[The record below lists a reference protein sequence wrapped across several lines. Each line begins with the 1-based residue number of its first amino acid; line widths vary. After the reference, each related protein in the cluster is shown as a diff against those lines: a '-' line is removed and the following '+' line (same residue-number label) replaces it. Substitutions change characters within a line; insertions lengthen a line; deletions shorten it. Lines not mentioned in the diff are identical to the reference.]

1 MYATIQGFVTWIE
14 PSYIVLENQGIGYLI
29 LTPNPYSFS
38 LNTESKVFV
47 HHYVKEDIDALY
59 GFQSLEAKK
68 MFIKLINVSG
78 IGPKSALSILAN
90 DRLDEL
96 VRAIEMA
103 DIAYLKRFPGIG
115 PKSAQQIILDLQGKI
130 QLSPTENHPKL
141 TDVEEALVALGYK
154 KADIKKTIAT
164 LDGNLTIEDMIKEAL
179 KKMTRSHE

>member
-1 MYATIQGFVTWIE
+1 MHCMDFNR
-14 PSYIVLENQGIGYLI
+14 LKL
-29 LTPNPYSFS
+29 
-38 LNTESKVFV
+38 
-47 HHYVKEDIDALY
+47 
-59 GFQSLEAKK
+59 KK

-96 VRAIEMA
+96 VRAIELA

-154 KADIKKTIAT
+154 KTDIKKTIAT